1 MSQQF
6 LITVQ
11 RMCTSDEA
19 DLVSGWSAV
28 VAEENLGNITLADA
42 AHVTG
47 LALKDCPIKG
57 IRPMTDAE
65 IKAWREADHGDGQN
79 QL

>member
-1 MSQQF
+1 MSKLPEQQF

-28 VAEENLGNITLADA
+28 VSEANLPNITLVDA
-42 AHVTG
+42 AKLTAISLRNAPV
-47 LALKDCPIKG
+47 KN
-57 IRPMTDAE
+57 IRPMTEAE
-65 IKAWREADHGDGQN
+65 IADWRADLSNG
-79 QL
+79 